1 MNGGDLQADL
11 AYAQYPQYPQ
21 YAQYPPYPPCAQYPQ
36 YPPVQVDLAQPYP
49 LQELRAHKAAVSHL
63 SLSADGSLLLSG
75 GA

>member
-11 AYAQYPQYPQ
+11 AYAQYPQYT
-21 YAQYPPYPPCAQYPQ
+21 QYPP